1 MAWSLYKHGVFTK
14 SIPIPFFNE
23 FADFSNHLS
32 SLAASVTRALGSIIN
47 KCKQHNYMSYSTYSK
62 LVQSCVFSVLDYG
75 SEIWGIYKYDQ
86 IQRVQNNAARVFL
99 GLNKFAP
106 ILSIQGDIGWN
117 FCKTRIDVNILRFWN
132 RIINMEPSRICKHV
146 FLWDYNI
153 QNSNWTYFVSTIFD
167 KVNLDNFD
175 MQIECN
181 LIDCLRKLEF
191 LYNIEWCNKL
201 VFKPKLRTYKM
212 FKSHKYTENY
222 VKFNLSC
229 KERSML
235 AKFRMGVLPIN
246 IEVGRYRNISVD
258 QRFCYNCVTEIEDEI
273 HFLLVCPVYENERV
287 VLLSTTQNDSS
298 FNNLNRFEKILY
310 LVIIILASWLNLFVV
325 HMNISNH

>member
-1 MAWSLYKHGVFTK
+1 
-14 SIPIPFFNE
+14 
-23 FADFSNHLS
+23 
-32 SLAASVTRALGSIIN
+32 
-47 KCKQHNYMSYSTYSK
+47 
-62 LVQSCVFSVLDYG
+62 
-75 SEIWGIYKYDQ
+75 
-86 IQRVQNNAARVFL
+86 
-99 GLNKFAP
+99 
-106 ILSIQGDIGWN
+106 
-117 FCKTRIDVNILRFWN
+117 
-132 RIINMEPSRICKHV
+132 
-146 FLWDYNI
+146 
-153 QNSNWTYFVSTIFD
+153 
-167 KVNLDNFD
+167 

-181 LIDCLRKLEF
+181 LTDCLRKLEF

-273 HFLLVCPVYENERV
+273 HFLLVCPVYENG
-287 VLLSTTQNDSS
+287 STC
-298 FNNLNRFEKILY
+298 F
-310 LVIIILASWLNLFVV
+310 
-325 HMNISNH
+325 

>member
-1 MAWSLYKHGVFTK
+1 
-14 SIPIPFFNE
+14 
-23 FADFSNHLS
+23 
-32 SLAASVTRALGSIIN
+32 
-47 KCKQHNYMSYSTYSK
+47 
-62 LVQSCVFSVLDYG
+62 
-75 SEIWGIYKYDQ
+75 
-86 IQRVQNNAARVFL
+86 
-99 GLNKFAP
+99 
-106 ILSIQGDIGWN
+106 
-117 FCKTRIDVNILRFWN
+117 
-132 RIINMEPSRICKHV
+132 
-146 FLWDYNI
+146 
-153 QNSNWTYFVSTIFD
+153 
-167 KVNLDNFD
+167 
-175 MQIECN
+175 MQIDCN
-181 LIDCLRKLEF
+181 LTDCLRKLEV

-287 VLLSTTQNDSS
+287 VLLLTTQNDSS